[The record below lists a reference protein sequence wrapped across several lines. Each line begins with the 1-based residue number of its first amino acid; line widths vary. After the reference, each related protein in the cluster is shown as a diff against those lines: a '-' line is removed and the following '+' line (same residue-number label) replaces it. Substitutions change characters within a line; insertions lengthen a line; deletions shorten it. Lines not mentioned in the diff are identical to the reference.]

1 MGKLAFVL
9 SGGGARGALQV
20 GALQALLE
28 ADICPD
34 LLVGSSIGAVNATYL
49 AIHGVNLKAV
59 DGLKESWYKASR
71 ADLLPMN
78 YFRLALRSFTSLS
91 RDEVY
96 VRIRDF
102 YISQGLL
109 PEASFRDLGEV
120 DLVLVAT
127 DLNSGEAVLFGP
139 HQDLSI
145 LDCLM
150 DSITI
155 PPWIMPNARQGNLLM
170 DGGLIS
176 NLPIQPALKAGA
188 ESIIALDLN
197 DLRDPPL
204 PGPEVGKLLA
214 KLVFTVAKR
223 QTELELALAEGGQ
236 VPVLKIN
243 LLGNPPI
250 AMWDFNYTRQLI
262 EQGYQIAKTKIESVG
277 VLGEQIQP
285 W

>member
-243 LLGNPPI
+243 LFGNPPI